1 MKFNLSK
8 LFVLGFFGLGIA
20 MVISK
25 GTSWFGGEG
34 STSVKIP
41 ELTQTAQAGQVAF
54 DANCKQCHGDNG
66 SGSSSGPPLVN
77 NIYNPGHHDDASF
90 FRAMQKGTGAHHW
103 QFGNMPAQ
111 NQVAS
116 ADRRK
121 IIQYV
126 RELQEANGIFYRPH
140 KM

>member
-8 LFVLGFFGLGIA
+8 LFVLGFIGLGIV

-25 GTSWFGGEG
+25 TTSLFSG
-34 STSVKIP
+34 SAINSIKIP
-41 ELTQTAQAGQVAF
+41 ELSQTAQAGQLAF
-54 DANCKQCHGDNG
+54 DANCKQCHGENG
-66 SGSSSGPPLVN
+66 SGTSSGPPLVN
-77 NIYNPGHHDDASF
+77 DIYNPGHHDDASF

-116 ADRRK
+116 TDRRK

-126 RELQEANGIFYRPH
+126 RELQEANGILYRPH
-140 KM
+140 RM

>member
-1 MKFNLSK
+1 MKFDMTK

-25 GTSWFGGEG
+25 STSWFGSSG
-34 STSVKIP
+34 SVSVKVP

-54 DANCKQCHGDNG
+54 DANCKQCHGENG